1 MTSDFVVLAK
11 KISDC
16 VVPRTLEQQKAADEL
31 ERDFHELHGL
41 GRYTFQELAVRAKAQ
56 EDA

>member
-31 ERDFHELHGL
+31 ERYFHEARGL
-41 GRYTFQELAVRAKAQ
+41 GRYTAYELAVRARAQ
-56 EDA
+56 VNA